1 MGRKRRFDPPHIIG
15 ALALVALVI
24 AMALSTRFVTREE
37 LAAMGPVAF
46 SPSKTA
52 DELFA
57 DANQELPRQATPL
70 AELLTGL
77 QKDIAGTAEEL
88 GAARPNE
95 TTYLFP
101 VSGEAEVVSRQ
112 QQAIEVTVG
121 GVPSQTPVTVA
132 VGPALNGTVLRDA
145 LGFKFGDAPNQS
157 AYQQVGDSL
166 KVLVQ
171 KQVGPALGDRTEA
184 GTMIRFVGVVSV
196 TDTGVPQSPV
206 KPVSIQPLTVEVV
219 R

>member
-1 MGRKRRFDPPHIIG
+1 MGRKRRFDPLRIVG
-15 ALALVALVI
+15 ALALVALVL
-24 AMALSTRFVTREE
+24 AMALSTRFVTRDE
-37 LAAMGPVAF
+37 LASMGPTAF
-46 SPSKTA
+46 SPEATA

-57 DANQELPRQATPL
+57 EANETLPREATPL

-88 GAARPNE
+88 GAARPDE

-101 VSGEAEVVSRQ
+101 VSGEAKVVSRQ
-112 QQAIEVTVG
+112 QQAIEVTVDA
-121 GVPSQTPVTVA
+121 VPSQTQLNVA
-132 VGPALNGTVLRDA
+132 VGPGLNGTLLRDA
-145 LGFKFGDAPNQS
+145 LGFTFGDAPNQS

-171 KQVGPALGDRTEA
+171 KQIGPALGDRTEA
-184 GTMIRFVGVVSV
+184 GTSLRFVGVVSV
-196 TDTGVPQSPV
+196 TDTGVPQSPA
-206 KPVSIQPLTVEVV
+206 KPVSIQPLTLEVV